1 VGIFALTG
9 ENTVKY
15 STTGRIV
22 AAGAFAGLLLAS
34 TSVSA
39 RTAKAHFEF
48 KQPAT
53 TLIPGDLSYDTNGK
67 SAPVSSAGSF
77 VLGFEGISQ
86 YDAAAFGRNFIPPD
100 TNGAVGQTQ
109 YLEVTNGAY
118 SVFDKYTG
126 TQLSLVSDVAFWAA
140 AGQTGANGDSR
151 VMYNAAAGRWIVASF
166 GASVADI
173 QIAISDTDNALGGW
187 KSTKFTGFA
196 GGTAD
201 YPTLALDRNAV
212 YIGTNNFTTSF
223 QGTTLNVIPLDSLFN
238 ALAPT
243 TTNMKQFTT
252 TLASGIDRGFAQQG
266 VNSSTAGSTGNVVGA
281 SVYDFDEVAFK
292 VNGLTSSNATG
303 STLGAI
309 DLIGESAFTSPGP
322 GRQPSVGIAANQ
334 RIISTL
340 DERISSSVYE
350 AGGRIYM
357 VHTVN
362 SGFDA
367 LDEARVRYVVMDATT
382 FNILDEGDIGSAGY
396 DYYQGSIAVNALGE
410 VVIGYNRS
418 GLSASDGK
426 IRIYAKTFE
435 TNGAG
440 ELVSTSGEILIKES
454 LTDDYHNGSV
464 FGLASVGRQRW
475 GDYSQVSV
483 DPTDA
488 HGFYLI
494 GQFAREYN
502 LPEFGHPLGTGGS
515 RWGTYIARISTAV
528 VAPIPEADTWAM
540 MIAGFGIIGASM
552 RRRRTRVTAV
562 TFG

>member
-1 VGIFALTG
+1 M
-9 ENTVKY
+9 KK
-15 STTGRIV
+15 STAARV
-22 AAGAFAGLLLAS
+22 FAAGAFAGLLLAS
-34 TSVSA
+34 TAASA
-39 RTAKAHFEF
+39 ATAKSYFEF
-48 KQPAT
+48 KST
-53 TLIPGDLSYDTNGK
+53 IPTIRPPWDLSLDTNGQ
-67 SAPVSSAGSF
+67 SAPVSGVGQF
-77 VLGFEGISQ
+77 VLGFEGVSQ
-86 YDAAAFGRNFIPPD
+86 YDGAAFGRNFLPPD

-109 YLEVTNGAY
+109 YLEVSNGAY
-118 SVFDKYTG
+118 AIFDKYTG
-126 TQLSLVSDVAFWAA
+126 TRLSMVSDVAFWAA

-173 QIAISDTDNALGGW
+173 QIAISDTDNALGTW

-201 YPTLALDRNAV
+201 YPTLALDTNAV
-212 YIGTNNFTTSF
+212 YIGTNNFTGSL
-223 QGTTLNVIPLDSLFN
+223 QSTTLNVIPLDSLFN
-238 ALAPT
+238 AISPS

-252 TLASGIDRGFAQQG
+252 TLASGVDRGFAQQG
-266 VNSSTAGSTGNVVGA
+266 VNSTTAGSSGNVVGA
-281 SVYDFDEVAFK
+281 SLYDFDEVAFK
-292 VNGLTSSNATG
+292 VNGLTSSSATG

-309 DLIGESAFTSPGP
+309 DLIGESAFTTAGP
-322 GRQPSVGIAANQ
+322 GRQPSTGLAANQ
-334 RIISTL
+334 RIIATL

-362 SGFDA
+362 SGFDT
-367 LDEARVRYVVMDATT
+367 LDEARVRYVVMDAAT

-418 GLSASDGK
+418 GLSAADGK
-426 IRIYAKTFE
+426 IRIYAKTFS
-435 TNGAG
+435 TDATGK
-440 ELVSTSGEILIKES
+440 LVATSGDLLIKES
-454 LTDDYHNGSV
+454 LTDDYHNGGI
-464 FGLASVGRQRW
+464 FGQVNAGRQRW
-475 GDYSQVSV
+475 GDYSQVSI

-502 LPEFGHPLGTGGS
+502 LDQFGHPGGTGGS

-528 VAPIPEADTWAM
+528 LAPVPEADTWAM
-540 MIAGFGIIGASM
+540 MVAGFGIVGASM

-562 TFG
+562 NFG